1 MRTTEFVKEVLNSGF
16 EITERPDS
24 ISIYYR
30 NVLISIVS
38 KNKNFLAGTTYES
51 FNDLSEELREKL
63 YNLIDEYVR
72 TPLNER
78 REEKKY
84 YLRLTALIKD
94 EDYNYLNYGDEAEEF
109 ILGNRIESGDWQT
122 QFTQKEID
130 EIKENFGVTLSDFEQ
145 IPVDEYW
152 EEV

>member
-16 EITERPDS
+16 EITERPDF

-38 KNKNFLAGTTYES
+38 KNKNFLAGMTYES
-51 FNDLSEELREKL
+51 LNDLSEELREKL

-84 YLRLTALIKD
+84 YLRLTALIKN
-94 EDYNYLNYGDEAEEF
+94 EEYNYLNYDDEEEF
-109 ILGNRIESGDWQT
+109 ILGNRIESSDWQT

-130 EIKENFGVTLSDFEQ
+130 EIKENFGVTLSDFKQ
-145 IPVDEYW
+145 IPIEEDE
-152 EEV
+152 EF

>member
-16 EITERPDS
+16 EITERPDF

-38 KNKNFLAGTTYES
+38 KNKNFLAGMTYES
-51 FNDLSEELREKL
+51 LNDLSEELREKL

-84 YLRLTALIKD
+84 YLRLTALIKN
-94 EDYNYLNYGDEAEEF
+94 EEYNYLNYDDEEEF
-109 ILGNRIESGDWQT
+109 ILGNRIESSDWQT
-122 QFTQKEID
+122 QFTQAEID
-130 EIKENFGVTLSDFEQ
+130 DIKEKFKVTLSDFER
-145 IPVDEYW
+145 IPV
-152 EEV
+152 EEE

>member
-16 EITERPDS
+16 EITERPDF

-38 KNKNFLAGTTYES
+38 KNKNFLAGMTYES
-51 FNDLSEELREKL
+51 LNDLSEELREKL

-84 YLRLTALIKD
+84 YLRLTALIKN
-94 EDYNYLNYGDEAEEF
+94 EEYNYLNYDDEEEF
-109 ILGNRIESGDWQT
+109 ILGNRIESSDWQT

-130 EIKENFGVTLSDFEQ
+130 EIKENFGVTLNDFKQ
-145 IPVDEYW
+145 IPIEEDE
-152 EEV
+152 EF

>member
-16 EITERPDS
+16 EITERPDF

-38 KNKNFLAGTTYES
+38 KNKNFLAGMTYES
-51 FNDLSEELREKL
+51 LNDLSEELREKL

-84 YLRLTALIKD
+84 YLRFAPLVD
-94 EDYNYLNYGDEAEEF
+94 NGCFSYLNYTSPLSCLKLSD
-109 ILGNRIESGDWQT
+109 RSQVPMHKT

-130 EIKENFGVTLSDFEQ
+130 EIKEKFKVTLSDFEQ
-145 IPVDEYW
+145 IPVEEDE
-152 EEV
+152 EF